1 MTAFL
6 SFLSY
11 LAAWAG
17 QPATGHPLLVDPQ
30 DALYEQR
37 VRAIRFPER
46 PDVTLPAESHAA
58 LPELITMLAARVHV
72 FMVGPSGSGKSSLA
86 RQAADALGLAL
97 YALSLGPTTPTSKL
111 FGFRSAGGE
120 YVRTPFREAY
130 EHGGVMLIDELD
142 NGHPG
147 VVAELNQALANDHG
161 AFADGMVDAHDDFR
175 LVATGNTYG
184 LGPDRRF
191 VGRNQLD
198 AATLDRFALL
208 QVPIDGR
215 LEERLTMAAAAGA
228 SRRAKREA
236 KVWLEEVRRTRERVT
251 TAGINVVISPRAAIE
266 GARLLAA
273 GMDYEAVREARL
285 LGNLD
290 AATRAKVAS

>member
-1 MTAFL
+1 VTNL
-6 SFLSY
+6 LSY
-11 LAAWAG
+11 LATWAG
-17 QPATGHPLLVDPQ
+17 QPGVARPVLVDPQ

-37 VRAIRFPER
+37 VRVVRFPER
-46 PDVTLPAESHAA
+46 PDVTLPAKSHAA
-58 LPELITMLAARVHV
+58 LPDLITMLAARVHV
-72 FMVGPSGSGKSSLA
+72 FMVGPSGSGKSTLA
-86 RQAADALGLAL
+86 RQAADALGLSL
-97 YALSLGPTTPTSKL
+97 YAVSLGPTTPTSKL
-111 FGFRSAGGE
+111 FGFRAANGE
-120 YVRTPFREAY
+120 YARTPFREAY

-147 VVAELNQALANDHG
+147 LVAELNQALANEHG

-175 LVATGNTYG
+175 LAATGNTYG

-208 QVPIDGR
+208 GVPIDEQ

-228 SRRAKREA
+228 GRQAKQ
-236 KVWLEEVRRTRERVT
+236 WLEEVRRTRERV
-251 TAGINVVISPRAAIE
+251 AAAEINVVISPRAAID
-266 GARLLAA
+266 GAKLLAA

-290 AATRAKVAS
+290 AATRAKLTS

>member
-11 LAAWAG
+11 LATWAG
-17 QPATGHPLLVDPQ
+17 QPEAARPLLVDQ
-30 DALYEQR
+30 RDAPYEQR
-37 VRAIRFPER
+37 VRVVRFPER
-46 PDVTLPAESHAA
+46 PDVTLPARSHAA
-58 LPELITMLAARVHV
+58 LPDLITMLAARVHV
-72 FMVGPSGSGKSSLA
+72 FMVGPSGTGKSTLA
-86 RQAADALGLAL
+86 GQAADALGLSL
-97 YALSLGPTTPTSKL
+97 YAVSLGPTTPTSKL

-147 VVAELNQALANDHG
+147 LVAELNQALANEHG

-208 QVPIDGR
+208 QVPIDER
-215 LEERLTMAAAAGA
+215 LEERLTLAAAADL
-228 SRRAKREA
+228 SRPAKREA
-236 KVWLEEVRRTRERVT
+236 KRWLEEVRRTRERVAA
-251 TAGINVVISPRAAIE
+251 AGINVVVSPRAAIE

-273 GMDYEAVREARL
+273 GMDYEAVCEARL

-290 AATRAKVAS
+290 AATRAKLVS

>member
-1 MTAFL
+1 MSDLL
-6 SFLSY
+6 SC

-17 QPATGHPLLVDPQ
+17 MPRAARPLLVDPQ

-37 VRAIRFPER
+37 VRVVRFPER
-46 PDVTLPAESHAA
+46 PDVTLPAKSHAA
-58 LPELITMLAARVHV
+58 LPDLITMLAARVHV
-72 FMVGPSGSGKSSLA
+72 FMVGPSGSGKSKLA
-86 RQAADALGLAL
+86 KQAADALGLAL

-111 FGFRSAGGE
+111 FGFRAASGE

-147 VVAELNQALANDHG
+147 VVAELNQALANEHG

-184 LGPDRRF
+184 LGPDRCF

-198 AATLDRFALL
+198 AATLDRFAVLG
-208 QVPIDGR
+208 VPIDQQ
-215 LEERLTMAAAAGA
+215 LEESLTMGQVAGA
-228 SRRAKREA
+228 GQLAKRDA
-236 KVWLEEVRRTRERVT
+236 KEWLEEVRRTREHVAA
-251 TAGINVVISPRAAIE
+251 AGLNVVVSPRAAIE
-266 GARLLAA
+266 GGRLLAV
-273 GMDYEAVREARL
+273 GMDYEAVKEARL

-290 AATRAKVAS
+290 AATRAKLAS

>member
-1 MTAFL
+1 MTRL
-6 SFLSY
+6 QSY
-11 LAAWAG
+11 LATWLG
-17 QPATGHPLLVDPQ
+17 QPWVAGSQ
-30 DALYEQR
+30 DALDEQR
-37 VRAIRFPER
+37 VRVVRFPER
-46 PDVTLPAESHAA
+46 PDFALPAESHAA
-58 LPELITMLAARVHV
+58 LPDLITMLAARVHV
-72 FMVGPSGSGKSSLA
+72 FMVGPPGSGKSKLA
-86 RQAADALGLAL
+86 GQAADALRLSL
-97 YALSLGPTTPTSKL
+97 YALSLGPTTPTSKV

-147 VVAELNQALANDHG
+147 LVAELNQALANEHG
-161 AFADGMVDAHDDFR
+161 AFADGMVDAHEDFR

-208 QVPIDGR
+208 QVSVDER
-215 LEERLTMAAAAGA
+215 LEERLTLAQAAGA
-228 SRRAKREA
+228 SWAVKRQAKE
-236 KVWLEEVRRTRERVT
+236 WLKEVRRTRERV
-251 TAGINVVISPRAAIE
+251 AASGINVVISPRAAID
-266 GARLLAA
+266 GARLLAV

-290 AATRAKVAS
+290 AATRAKVVS